1 MITKGGA
8 PSFPYQCLGVQEC
21 VCAGQVSRIF
31 LVYMIY
37 QMTLTFHPSISHKLR
52 DGLNYNKEQFS

>member
-1 MITKGGA
+1 MIIKGGA

-31 LVYMIY
+31 LCLHDLPNDADV
-37 QMTLTFHPSISHKLR
+37 PSISHILR